1 MRKYAA
7 SKSAVGSWY
16 VYRGRRYK
24 VMARDLSKS
33 DAQLICRAL
42 NALAEQDDDT
52 KAAIRHKLK
61 FGDMW

>member
-7 SKSAVGSWY
+7 SKSAVGTWY

-33 DAQLICRAL
+33 DAQLIAKAL
-42 NALAEQDDDT
+42 NKLADEEDALLS
-52 KAAIRHKLK
+52 AIRHEKR
-61 FGDMW
+61 FGPMM